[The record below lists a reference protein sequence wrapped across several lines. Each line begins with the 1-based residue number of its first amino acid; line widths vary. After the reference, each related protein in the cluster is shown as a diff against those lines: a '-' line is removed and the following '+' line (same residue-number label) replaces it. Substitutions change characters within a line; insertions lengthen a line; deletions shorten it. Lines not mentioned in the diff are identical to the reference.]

1 VKSPHGLKVALVT
14 SSAKDQDDFDDPPL
28 REAFEAHGHHPRT
41 TGWDDA
47 EVDWARFDV
56 ALIRSTWD
64 YFKRRE
70 EFLAWTERVGA
81 LTRLYNP
88 PETVRWNTH
97 KFYLRELAS
106 KGVPIVPTAFVEQGS
121 RADLPALMEARG
133 WKAVVIKPAV
143 SADSFAT
150 VRAEREGP
158 EEGQRHL
165 DEHLPARDMLVQ
177 AYLPTVVE
185 PGERCLIVIDG
196 RVSHAVRKRSL
207 FLGGR
212 HAGPEGL
219 AVPVAPDEADAA
231 RRVLGHLGPRP
242 PLYARVDLL
251 RDESGLPR
259 LMELELVE
267 PSLFFAE
274 GPGSAE
280 RLVEAVEKRFGPKPG
295 GAPAPA

>member
-1 VKSPHGLKVALVT
+1 MKSPQELKVALVT
-14 SSAKDQDDFDDPPL
+14 SSANDQDDFDDPPL
-28 REAFEAHGHHPRT
+28 REAFRAHGHHPLT
-41 TGWDDA
+41 LSWDDQQ
-47 EVDWARFDV
+47 VDWARFDV

-64 YFKRRE
+64 YFTRRE
-70 EFLAWTERVGA
+70 EFLAWSERVGA

-106 KGVPIVPTAFVEQGS
+106 KGVPIVPTAFLEQGS
-121 RADLPALMEARG
+121 QTDLPALMEARG
-133 WKAVVIKPAV
+133 WTAVVIKPAV

-158 EEGQRHL
+158 AEGQRHL
-165 DEHLPARDMLVQ
+165 EQHLPTRDMLVQ
-177 AYLPTVVE
+177 AYLPAVVE

-219 AVPVAPDEADAA
+219 AVPIAADEAETA
-231 RRVLGHLGPRP
+231 RRVLGLLGPRP

-274 GPGSAE
+274 APGSAE
-280 RLVEAVEKRFGPKPG
+280 RLVKAVEKRLGVR
-295 GAPAPA
+295 PAAG